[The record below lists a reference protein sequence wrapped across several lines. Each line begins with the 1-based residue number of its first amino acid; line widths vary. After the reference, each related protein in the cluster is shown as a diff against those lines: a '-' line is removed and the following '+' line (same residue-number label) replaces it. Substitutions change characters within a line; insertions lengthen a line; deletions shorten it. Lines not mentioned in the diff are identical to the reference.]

1 MIDKST
7 ENSKHL
13 NQRISAELIS
23 LLYSKSISRPALHVI
38 SLIIFI
44 LIIFKHVNPV
54 YVCTWAVLLIGLN
67 IYRFIDTYKTQQEL
81 QNVTDFKTI
90 QRRYAISAGLLG
102 AIYSLGIVVFF
113 DQLPLL
119 NQMFALTLVSTLM
132 PAGLVSFATDRLT
145 FYSYIYALTVPIIVR
160 LFMEGQF
167 VYLNMGIA
175 ATIYVLIMRKL
186 FLWNFNVIQDAIKIK
201 LENQQLLNSLQVV
214 NNRLME
220 LSVIDDLTQVA
231 NRRNLDDTLEKE
243 WLRAKRTKSPISMLM
258 IDIDYF
264 KQYNDEFGHLK
275 GDECLIHIA
284 DFMKNNLNRPTD
296 FVARYGGEEFSI
308 IMPDTNMNGA
318 MNLAER
324 LHSGVRD
331 LKIPNPAS
339 PISKFLTVSVGV
351 ASVVPATDESHMD
364 LIYTSDRALYQ
375 AKSDGRNIIRSIVE
389 LEKSPG
395 PKLVG

>member
-1 MIDKST
+1 MLNNHIQHT
-7 ENSKHL
+7 ESL
-13 NQRISAELIS
+13 NQNINSELIS
-23 LLYSKSISRPALHVI
+23 LLYSKSVARPALHII
-38 SLIIFI
+38 SLIIFV
-44 LIIFKHVNPV
+44 LIIINHVNPV
-54 YVCTWAVLLIGLN
+54 YACTWAILLAGLN
-67 IYRFIDTYKTQQEL
+67 IYRFIDIKKTQQQLEHI
-81 QNVTDFKTI
+81 TDYKTI
-90 QRRYAISAGLLG
+90 QRRYALSAGLLG
-102 AIYSLGIVVFF
+102 AIYSVGIVVFF

-119 NQMFALTLVSTLM
+119 NQMFALTMVSTLM

-145 FYSYIYALTVPIIVR
+145 FYAYIYSLTIPIIIR

-167 VYLNMGIA
+167 VYLNLGISA
-175 ATIYVLIMRKL
+175 VIYVLIMRKL
-186 FLWNFNVIQDAIKIK
+186 FIWNYNVIKDAIKVK
-201 LENQQLLNSLQVV
+201 LENQDLLDALTLV

-231 NRRNLDDTLEKE
+231 NRRSLDETLEKE
-243 WLRAKRTKSPISMLM
+243 WLRAKRSKMPISMLM
-258 IDIDYF
+258 IDIDHF

-275 GDECLIHIA
+275 GDECLVHIA

-318 MNLAER
+318 LNLAER
-324 LHSGVRD
+324 IHSGIRD

-351 ASVVPATDESHMD
+351 ASVIPAVNESHMD

-389 LEKSPG
+389 LEKSPK
-395 PKLVG
+395 PKLVS